1 MIIRRWLVREA
12 IVWVVGAVILLVL
25 LAALGCQPFE
35 MSARDSIVA
44 AGGFIRKAQMNHLDE
59 CLAFTRDGTDLGKSA
74 VIFPAIT
81 KAIAAY
87 NLAVD
92 LLNVYCASP
101 DYDLQG
107 GKCVPNKE
115 LQPKVEAALRELTVI
130 VAEVKAVIR

>member
-44 AGGFIRKAQMNHLDE
+44 AGGFIRKAQANHLDE
-59 CLAFTRDGTDLGKSA
+59 CLAFTRDGTNLGKSA
-74 VIFPAIT
+74 AICPAIT
-81 KAIAAY
+81 KAIAAH

-92 LLNVYCASP
+92 ALNIYCASP

-107 GKCVPNKE
+107 GACTPSKA
-115 LQPKVEAALRELTVI
+115 LQPKLEAALRDLTAI
-130 VAEVKAVIR
+130 VAEIKAVLK